1 MTRKRHISQTR
12 PRGAWSDMAAG
23 LELLFDETVALYH
36 RLNADAALIH
46 RSGALSGPRR
56 TVLIGLARSGP
67 RTVAQMARGRAV
79 SRQRFQP
86 LVNALIADGLV
97 ETRSNPGHKQSPLV
111 ALTPRGERTVAGIV
125 ERERALRAKLRPASS
140 PERLRRAAAV
150 LRDVRA
156 TLAEQLPELLGN

>member
-1 MTRKRHISQTR
+1 
-12 PRGAWSDMAAG
+12 
-23 LELLFDETVALYH
+23 
-36 RLNADAALIH
+36 
-46 RSGALSGPRR
+46 
-56 TVLIGLARSGP
+56 
-67 RTVAQMARGRAV
+67 MARGRAV

-97 ETRSNPGHKQSPLV
+97 EARSNPGHKQSPLV
-111 ALTPRGERTVAGIV
+111 ALTRRGERTVAGIV

-140 PERLRRAAAV
+140 PESLRRAAAV